1 MYWLTIP
8 NVWLE
13 GAHMRKTTVLIDDD
27 LLKAAAEAVGTR
39 TKKETIE
46 VALLSLVRQHTR
58 EKLRKEL
65 GTFDIDLTPE
75 ELERFRNA
83 G

>member
-1 MYWLTIP
+1 
-8 NVWLE
+8 
-13 GAHMRKTTVLIDDD
+13 MRKTTVLIDDD
-27 LLKAAAEAVGTR
+27 LLIAAAKAVGTK

-46 VALLSLVRQHTR
+46 AALLSLVRQHTR

-65 GTFDIDLTPE
+65 GTFDLDLTPE
-75 ELERFRNA
+75 ELERSRNA

>member
-1 MYWLTIP
+1 
-8 NVWLE
+8 
-13 GAHMRKTTVLIDDD
+13 MRKTTVLIDDD

-46 VALLSLVRQHTR
+46 AALLSLVRKHAR

-75 ELERFRNA
+75 ELEKLRNA

>member
-1 MYWLTIP
+1 
-8 NVWLE
+8 
-13 GAHMRKTTVLIDDD
+13 MRKTTVLIDDD

-46 VALLSLVRQHTR
+46 AALLSLVRQHAR

-75 ELERFRNA
+75 ELERLRNA

>member
-1 MYWLTIP
+1 
-8 NVWLE
+8 
-13 GAHMRKTTVLIDDD
+13 MRKTTVMIDDD

-46 VALLSLVRQHTR
+46 VALLSLVRKHAR

-75 ELERFRNA
+75 ELEKLRNA

>member
-1 MYWLTIP
+1 
-8 NVWLE
+8 
-13 GAHMRKTTVLIDDD
+13 MRKTTVMIDDD

-46 VALLSLVRQHTR
+46 AALLSLVRQHAR

-75 ELERFRNA
+75 ELEKLRNA

>member
-1 MYWLTIP
+1 MK
-8 NVWLE
+8 
-13 GAHMRKTTVLIDDD
+13 KTTVLIEED
-27 LLKAAAEAVGTR
+27 LLKAAAESIGAR

-46 VALLSLVRQHTR
+46 TALLSIVRQHAR

-75 ELERFRNA
+75 DLETLRNA
-83 G
+83 E

>member
-1 MYWLTIP
+1 
-8 NVWLE
+8 
-13 GAHMRKTTVLIDDD
+13 MRKTTVLIDDD
-27 LLKAAAEAVGTR
+27 LLKAAAEVVGTR

-46 VALLSLVRQHTR
+46 AALLSLVRQHAR

-75 ELERFRNA
+75 ELERLRHA

>member
-1 MYWLTIP
+1 
-8 NVWLE
+8 
-13 GAHMRKTTVLIDDD
+13 MRKTTVLINDD
-27 LLKAAAEAVGTR
+27 LLKTAAEIVGTR

-46 VALLSLVRQHTR
+46 VALQALVRQHTR

-75 ELERFRNA
+75 ELERLRNA